1 MTKISDDLDPEIAG
15 ELARLRR
22 RVEDLER
29 AQGSQL
35 FVIVENFAYGLAWYD
50 AKGRL
55 VGCNKAYKATYAIIA
70 DELIPGV
77 EFNFILRKLL
87 ENGWFSDALDREEE
101 WLTKPL
107 P

>member
-1 MTKISDDLDPEIAG
+1 MTKISDDLDPEIAV

-35 FVIVENFAYGLAWYD
+35 FVIVENFASGLAWYD

-101 WLTKPL
+101 WLTKP
-107 P
+107 

>member
-1 MTKISDDLDPEIAG
+1 MTKTSDDLDPEIAG

-55 VGCNKAYKATYAIIA
+55 VA
-70 DELIPGV
+70 
-77 EFNFILRKLL
+77 
-87 ENGWFSDALDREEE
+87 
-101 WLTKPL
+101 
-107 P
+107 

>member
-29 AQGSQL
+29 AQWSQL
-35 FVIVENFAYGLAWYD
+35 FAIVENFACGLAWYD

-55 VGCNKAYKATYAIIA
+55 VA
-70 DELIPGV
+70 
-77 EFNFILRKLL
+77 
-87 ENGWFSDALDREEE
+87 
-101 WLTKPL
+101 
-107 P
+107 

>member
-1 MTKISDDLDPEIAG
+1 MTKSSDDLDPEIAG
-15 ELARLRR
+15 ELARLCR
-22 RVEDLER
+22 RVEDSER

-55 VGCNKAYKATYAIIA
+55 VACNKAYKATYAIIA

-77 EFNFILRKLL
+77 EFNFILLKLL
-87 ENGWFSDALDREEE
+87 ETVWFSDALDREEE